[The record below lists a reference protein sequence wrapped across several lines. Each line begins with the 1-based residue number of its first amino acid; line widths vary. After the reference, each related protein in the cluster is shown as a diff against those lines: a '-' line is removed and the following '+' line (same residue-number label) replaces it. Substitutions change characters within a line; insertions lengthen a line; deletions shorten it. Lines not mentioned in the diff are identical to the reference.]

1 MGTQPRNNETLC
13 VYGGTEM
20 TSQDELRDRI
30 AAALYCHRY
39 PREPM
44 WGALAMARGEG
55 MDAERGQTNCVQRIY
70 VPMAQAIIDELGLH
84 YVGSEEYAQVGL
96 DWIEVEKGRHIVG
109 KWEPRE

>member
-1 MGTQPRNNETLC
+1 
-13 VYGGTEM
+13 M

-55 MDAERGQTNCVQRIY
+55 MDTERGQTNCVQRIY
-70 VPMAQAIIDELGLH
+70 VPMAQAIINELGLT
-84 YVGSEEYAQVGL
+84 
-96 DWIEVEKGRHIVG
+96 VETHAATHSKRAMTRIISA
-109 KWEPRE
+109 WEWDNQ